1 MTYFEKNKEMSFG
14 PNLLTMKSTHILSDF
29 VQMGDQKYL
38 PLIFPSL
45 VTCLLTKTR
54 GVQDFLEEDKEKKWI
69 NIPVPPTFYDNF
81 RVSKV
86 GNFTTGVGKVTNFIF
101 TQLQETV
108 PCINHTTH
116 ASSSI
121 LSTKGIVGDVEDDHS
136 RQRPKERVERRCF
149 RQREAAQS
157 LLQGIQLHPAE
168 SPPPSLGQRTTL
180 RRHQSQ

>member
-1 MTYFEKNKEMSFG
+1 MMTYFAKNKEMSFG

-29 VQMGDQKYL
+29 VWMGDQKYL

-69 NIPVPPTFYDNF
+69 KIPVSPTFYDSF

-101 TQLQETV
+101 TQLLYV
-108 PCINHTTH
+108 IISY
-116 ASSSI
+116 SS
-121 LSTKGIVGDVEDDHS
+121 L
-136 RQRPKERVERRCF
+136 
-149 RQREAAQS
+149 S
-157 LLQGIQLHPAE
+157 LLFFLLFSTVLI
-168 SPPPSLGQRTTL
+168 SLL
-180 RRHQSQ
+180 P

>member
-69 NIPVPPTFYDNF
+69 DIPVPPTFYDSF

-101 TQLQETV
+101 TQLQELIFPIFACGVLGKLSHDQARPRLGLKLVQGERGHFFTPSGKKQGTV
-108 PCINHTTH
+108 GP
-116 ASSSI
+116 I
-121 LSTKGIVGDVEDDHS
+121 L
-136 RQRPKERVERRCF
+136 Q
-149 RQREAAQS
+149 A
-157 LLQGIQLHPAE
+157 L
-168 SPPPSLGQRTTL
+168 
-180 RRHQSQ
+180 

>member
-1 MTYFEKNKEMSFG
+1 MTYFERNKEMSFG

-54 GVQDFLEEDKEKKWI
+54 GVQDFFEEDKEKKWI
-69 NIPVPPTFYDNF
+69 NIPIPPTFYDSF

-101 TQLQETV
+101 TQLQKTQKLFQDQWTLELIEPTSKLL
-108 PCINHTTH
+108 IGLIDLKLRT
-116 ASSSI
+116 I
-121 LSTKGIVGDVEDDHS
+121 LPSYAK
-136 RQRPKERVERRCF
+136 CF
-149 RQREAAQS
+149 RTYK
-157 LLQGIQLHPAE
+157 PKV
-168 SPPPSLGQRTTL
+168 
-180 RRHQSQ
+180 